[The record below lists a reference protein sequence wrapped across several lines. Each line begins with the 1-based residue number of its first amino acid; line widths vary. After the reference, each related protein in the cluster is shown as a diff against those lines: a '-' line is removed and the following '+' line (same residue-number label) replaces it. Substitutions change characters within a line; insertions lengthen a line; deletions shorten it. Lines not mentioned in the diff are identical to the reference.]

1 MHRLF
6 HENNR
11 CIFNITMDYIKI
23 TFRIESDA
31 DYLND
36 IMMADLGEIGFE
48 SFEETSRGFN
58 AFIPA
63 DIYDK
68 ANLLRFVNDFT
79 NDNNCNIQYREETI
93 ADQNW
98 NTIWEQNGFEPIF
111 IDRQV
116 AIYPTSAK
124 STIPS
129 SEFKYNIELNP
140 VQAFG
145 SGYHDTTQMM
155 MRFILSED
163 LYGKTVLDMGCG
175 TAVLAILARMNGAQ
189 YVDAID
195 IDHWSTENAVQNVE
209 LNHLTDI
216 QIVLG
221 GANSIAELRR
231 KYDCIFANINRN
243 ILLND
248 IEKYVAALKPDGKLF
263 MSGFYS
269 EDIFLL
275 DKAANELGMQRTSTC
290 ESNNWVAAEYR
301 FRV

>member
-6 HENNR
+6 NENNR

-98 NTIWEQNGFEPIF
+98 NALWEQNGFEPVF
-111 IDRQV
+111 IDNLV

-124 STIPS
+124 STIPTS
-129 SEFKYNIELNP
+129 LFRYNIELNP

-145 SGYHDTTQMM
+145 SGYHYTTQMM

-175 TAVLAILARMNGAQ
+175 TAVLAILARMKGAQ
-189 YVDAID
+189 HVDAID
-195 IDHWSTENAVQNVE
+195 IDHWSTENAIQNIE
-209 LNHLTDI
+209 LNHLANI
-216 QIVLG
+216 QVVLG
-221 GANSIAELRR
+221 DANSIDRLRR
-231 KYDCIFANINRN
+231 KYDYIFANINRN

-248 IEKYVAALKPDGKLF
+248 MGKYVAALRPDGKLF
-263 MSGFYS
+263 MSGFYA
-269 EDIFLL
+269 EDIPMLVEVAERLGLVLF
-275 DKAANELGMQRTSTC
+275 DTNVINGWAAIKLIRKN
-290 ESNNWVAAEYR
+290 
-301 FRV
+301 